1 MEAIGERACGLD
13 VHQRTVVACVLRGSP
28 TRRPQKE
35 VRTFGTTTPVLLA
48 LREWL
53 EACAPGWD
61 FHAPRGTRRVMGRYQ
76 AGTSP

>member
-13 VHQRTVVACVLRGSP
+13 VHQRTVVACVLRGSA

-35 VRTFGTTTPVLLA
+35 VRTFGTTTPELLA
-48 LREWL
+48 LRVWL

-61 FHAPRGTRRVMGRYQ
+61 FHAPRVTRRVMGRYQ
-76 AGTSP
+76 AETSP